1 MALLQRELAR
11 TVDPVERLRL
21 QAQIE
26 QERNSAAKTYGG
38 ELTKQLRT
46 QESIYDALNKQRD
59 AALGLLELQIRDRQ
73 EARKEARQLAGLA
86 RVVNGGQFSAEQ
98 RAAAQDQI
106 DLIRVQQ
113 QQRQQKIR
121 ETSATAGGT
130 ISATGQLLQSVAGG
144 GVPAAPA
151 PPGAAA
157 RVATLGELAG
167 RKRDVPD
174 PFRMQIGAW
183 MTYAREIDDMLRAA
197 LPAIIGRAGPAA
209 PAPAGG
215 VPEARRAA
223 AERLAQLLQL
233 AATMPDVIDWSVARG
248 RLDGDLAAC
257 GSAPAGASDM
267 VAAYV
272 ALLRAGLAMLPPKP
286 AATQLGLLQRA
297 TTRLSDPVDQAALNE
312 LSAQV
317 ASLPA
322 LA

>member
-1 MALLQRELAR
+1 MTTILIVGAADTGRAPIAAALLQRLLDTQYPGAR
-11 TVDPVERLRL
+11 AESAGVLGHDGDPAEVEARDTMLHMGIDLSGHRARSVD
-21 QAQIE
+21 
-26 QERNSAAKTYGG
+26 
-38 ELTKQLRT
+38 
-46 QESIYDALNKQRD
+46 DALAAA
-59 AALGLLELQIRDRQ
+59 AALLL
-73 EARKEARQLAGLA
+73 A
-86 RVVNGGQFSAEQ
+86 
-98 RAAAQDQI
+98 I
-106 DLIRVQQ
+106 D
-113 QQRQQKIR
+113 
-121 ETSATAGGT
+121 SGTALVLRGRF
-130 ISATGQLLQSVAGG
+130 
-144 GVPAAPA
+144 
-151 PPGAAA
+151 PGAAA